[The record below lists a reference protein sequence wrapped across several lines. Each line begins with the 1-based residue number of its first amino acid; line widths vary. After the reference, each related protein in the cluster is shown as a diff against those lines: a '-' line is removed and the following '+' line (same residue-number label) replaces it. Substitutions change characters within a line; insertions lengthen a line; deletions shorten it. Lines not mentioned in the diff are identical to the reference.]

1 METGTLIVVMGLCI
15 TLACITQVISRAFD
29 RMDWLEEKF
38 SSLKDDNGKAHMEFN
53 KFYTEVMGLLSDQH
67 NEMRD
72 VLSRLDSLENRIK
85 EDEDNNYD
93 DICGLRSQLNGM
105 DYRIKK
111 NEEDSYKNI
120 KDNEK
125 YFDRQINCLKDMHS
139 NLACAIAEHN
149 KTLNEIRTE
158 MLSKEML
165 NKMEEKEE
173 NE

>member
-1 METGTLIVVMGLCI
+1 METGTLILVMGLCI
-15 TLACITQVISRAFD
+15 TLVCLTQVIKSIFD
-29 RMDWLEEKF
+29 RMDWVEVQLNA
-38 SSLKDDNGKAHMEFN
+38 LKDSNANDRIELN

-72 VLSRLDSLENRIK
+72 ARSQFDLLENRVK
-85 EDEDNNYD
+85 EDEDDNCDNFYTVH
-93 DICGLRSQLNGM
+93 SQLHAM
-105 DYRIKK
+105 DGKIKK
-111 NEEDSYKNI
+111 NEEACYHII
-120 KDNEK
+120 KDNT
-125 YFDRQINCLKDMHS
+125 DSLQRQVDCLRDLHS

-158 MLSKEML
+158 ML